1 MAPVIS
7 IIIPAYNEEK
17 AIEKT
22 VRQFAALRTPHE
34 VIVSVSPSTD
44 RTAEVAKG
52 CADKVVILPPGGKS
66 GVSPARN
73 DGVAVAD
80 GEFLVFIDS
89 DTYIGDA
96 NAFFGRLLERFAEN
110 KQVVGI
116 SVRINVAPAV
126 ATWSDRAVSFMMNAW
141 FFFLNK
147 CLGVGIAS
155 GKFIIVR
162 AEAFRRTGGF
172 NEEMKTAEDVDL
184 FRHLRRF
191 GLTRIAWELQVHHEG
206 RRFHKLGAWR
216 TFFRWIGNGISYW
229 MFGRSSD
236 SWEPVR

>member
-1 MAPVIS
+1 MAHVLS

-22 VRQFAALRTPHE
+22 VRQFAALRVPHE
-34 VIVSVSPSTD
+34 VIVAVSPSTD
-44 RTAEVAKG
+44 QTAEVAKK
-52 CADKVVILPPGGKS
+52 CADNVIVLPPGTKA

-73 DGVAVAD
+73 DGGAIAD
-80 GEFLVFIDS
+80 GKFLVFIDS
-89 DTYIGDA
+89 DTYIDDI
-96 NAFFGRLLERFAEN
+96 NAFFGRLLERFADN
-110 KQVVGI
+110 PKVVGI
-116 SVRINVAPAV
+116 SVRINVSPEI

-147 CLGVGIAS
+147 VAEVGIAS

-162 AEAFRRTGGF
+162 ADAFHKMGGF
-172 NEEMKTAEDVDL
+172 NEDMKTAEDVDL
-184 FRHLRRF
+184 FRRLHKF

-216 TFFRWIGNGISYW
+216 TFFRWITNGISYW
-229 MFGRSSD
+229 VFGRSSD
-236 SWEPVR
+236 TWEPVR